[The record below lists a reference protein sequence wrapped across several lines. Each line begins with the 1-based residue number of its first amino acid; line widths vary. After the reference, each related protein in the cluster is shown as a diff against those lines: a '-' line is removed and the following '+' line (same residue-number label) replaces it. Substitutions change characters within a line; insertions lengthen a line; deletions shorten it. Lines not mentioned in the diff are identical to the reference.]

1 MGGLPA
7 ACNTPPHGGVEET
20 MKIAGCALRAGIAP
34 VVAVMV
40 LALGLPV
47 TVHAQRAK
55 ASSLTEEW
63 RRWLREEV
71 YPLISSEQ
79 EKAFLQLETDEQ
91 RRAFVERLWQVWGA
105 QSGLGV
111 AFRSLYEERLQD
123 CRAEFGS
130 TTEDRARTL
139 LLHGAPDQRKKIDC
153 EQVFNPLE
161 FWYYARIEGLGQ
173 DIVVLFYRP
182 YGLGPFRFWDPG
194 ETRAVLYSTPGQMLL
209 RQGASSGFDRP
220 DQRCGEG
227 DELARL
233 LAVAEYWMRDH
244 SARARFERMPS
255 QGAQGTEAAAA
266 RFLQFSTLVPPDAA
280 PLAFSLSPVVAGR
293 RGGKLSVELH
303 VKLPRGS
310 LGTAMVGDVQVIQ
323 LDVVGEVTRDGVMAD
338 RFRYAF
344 TFPSAVKE
352 IPLFMTRELRPG
364 RYRLRLK
371 VADNNT
377 TQAGVQESELIVE
390 VPAGLAGSGVPPPVT
405 DAELARAEEAVT
417 RSLSLVG
424 PEGEGV
430 VGVQRFSALTGPD
443 VARVEFYLD
452 GQSILTKNK
461 VPFEVSLDL
470 GPLPR
475 LATVL
480 AIAFDAA
487 GREVDR
493 AEVALNVGRER
504 FFVRLQP
511 LGDADRRTE
520 AIRASVVVNVPTDR
534 ELDRVELYHNE
545 RLLATLYQTPF
556 EAWLP
561 FEDSDG
567 IGYLRALAVLSD
579 GEQAEDLQFV
589 NAPQFLSGIEVEAVE
604 VPITVVDRQGRP
616 VEGLTQADFEVLEDG
631 VAQEIS
637 HFSLQSDMP
646 VRLGLVL
653 DTSGSME
660 KTLPEVQ
667 RVVLSFLRNLLRA
680 RDRAFVLAFSDR
692 PALIEGFTADFQALE
707 RALIALRADRETAL
721 YDALVYGLFQFSGV
735 RGRKAMIV
743 LSDGKDNASR
753 MNFDRAMDYAARA
766 GATVYTIGID
776 LSIVELKTRSQ
787 LTRLANAT
795 GGQAFFLPR
804 EADLSPITAQID
816 RELRTQ
822 YLIAYTS
829 NSENP
834 RDQFRRVTVRVKR
847 PDLDVRT
854 VAGYFPRQ

>member
-1 MGGLPA
+1 M
-7 ACNTPPHGGVEET
+7 
-20 MKIAGCALRAGIAP
+20 
-34 VVAVMV
+34 VVALLL
-40 LALGLPV
+40 LAVPPGAV
-47 TVHAQRAK
+47 QAQRGK
-55 ASSLTEEW
+55 ASALPEEW
-63 RRWLREEV
+63 RRWLRDEV
-71 YPLISSEQ
+71 YPLISAEQ

-91 RRAFVERLWQVWGA
+91 RRAFAERLWQVWGT
-105 QSGLGV
+105 QSGLGT
-111 AFRSLYEERLQD
+111 AFRSIYQDRLQD
-123 CRAEFGS
+123 CREEFGS

-139 LLHGAPDQRKKIDC
+139 LLHGRPDQRKKIDC

-182 YGLGPFRFWDPG
+182 YGLGPFRLWDPG
-194 ETRAVLYSTPGQMLL
+194 ETRAVLYSTAGQMLL
-209 RQGASSGFDRP
+209 RQGGSSGFDRP

-244 SARARFERMPS
+244 SARARFARMPS
-255 QGAQGTEAAAA
+255 EESMGNEAAAA
-266 RFLQFSTLVPPDAA
+266 RFLQFSTLVPPGAA
-280 PLAFSLSPVVAGR
+280 PLAFSLSSSVAGR
-293 RGGKLSVELH
+293 RAGKLNVELK

-310 LGTAMVGDVQVIQ
+310 LATAMVGDVQVIQ
-323 LDVVGEVTRDGVMAD
+323 LDVVGEVSRDGVMAD

-344 TFPSAVKE
+344 TFSSAVEE
-352 IPLFMTRELRPG
+352 IPLFITRELRPG

-371 VADNNT
+371 VADANS
-377 TQAGVQESELIVE
+377 TQAGVQESDLVVE
-390 VPAGLAGSGVPPPVT
+390 IPAGLVAEGGPAPVT
-405 DAELARAEEAVT
+405 PAEAARAEEAVT
-417 RSLSLVG
+417 RSLSLTG

-430 VGVQRFSALTGPD
+430 VGVQRFSALTGPE
-443 VARVEFYLD
+443 VVRVEFYLD
-452 GQSILTKNK
+452 GESILTKNK
-461 VPFEVSLDL
+461 APFEVSLDL

-487 GREVDR
+487 GRERDR

-511 LGDADRRTE
+511 LGDADRRPG
-520 AIRASVVVNVPTDR
+520 AIRASVAVKTPTDR

-545 RLLATLYQTPF
+545 QLMATVYQAPF

-561 FEDSDG
+561 FQDSG
-567 IGYLRALAVLSD
+567 GVGYLRALAVLRD

-589 NAPQFLSGIEVEAVE
+589 NAPQFLSGIDVEAVE
-604 VPITVVDRQGRP
+604 LPITVVDRQGRP

-631 VAQEIS
+631 VVQSIS
-637 HFSLQSDMP
+637 HFSLQSDLP

-660 KTLPEVQ
+660 KILPEVQ
-667 RVVLSFLRNLLRA
+667 RVVLSFLRSLLRA

-692 PALIEGFTADFQALE
+692 PTLIEGFTADFAALE

-753 MNFDRAMDYAARA
+753 MDFERAMDYAARA
-766 GATVYTIGID
+766 GVTIYTVGID

-787 LTRLANAT
+787 LSRLAQTT
-795 GGQAFFLPR
+795 GGQAFFLPG
-804 EADLSPITAQID
+804 EADLAPVTAQID

-829 NSENP
+829 NSLAP
-834 RDQFRRVTVRVKR
+834 RDRFRRVTVRATR
-847 PDLDVRT
+847 PDLEIRT

>member
-1 MGGLPA
+1 MAVVITLLLAAVAPA
-7 ACNTPPHGGVEET
+7 V
-20 MKIAGCALRAGIAP
+20 AL
-34 VVAVMV
+34 
-40 LALGLPV
+40 
-47 TVHAQRAK
+47 AQRGKVSA
-55 ASSLTEEW
+55 LPEEW

-91 RRAFVERLWQVWGA
+91 RRAFAERLWQVWGA
-105 QSGLGV
+105 QSGFGS
-111 AFRSLYEERLQD
+111 AFRRIYQERLQE
-123 CRAEFGS
+123 CREEFSS
-130 TTEDRARTL
+130 TTEDRARMW
-139 LLHGAPDQRKKIDC
+139 LLHGRPDQRKKIDC

-173 DIVVLFYRP
+173 DIVVLFYRA

-209 RQGASSGFDRP
+209 RGGAAVGADRP
-220 DQRCGEG
+220 DLRCGEG

-233 LAVAEYWMRDH
+233 LAVAEYWMSDH
-244 SARARFERMPS
+244 SARARFAHLPVSES
-255 QGAQGTEAAAA
+255 LGSEAAAA
-266 RFLQFSTLVPPDAA
+266 RFLQFSTLVSPTAA
-280 PLAFSLSPVVAGR
+280 PLSFSVSPVVGGR
-293 RGGKLSVELH
+293 RGGKVSVELN

-310 LGTAMVGDVQVIQ
+310 LGTAMVGDVPVIQ
-323 LDVVGEVTRDGVMAD
+323 LDVVGEITRDGVMVD

-344 TFPSAVKE
+344 TFSSAVEE
-352 IPLFMTRELRPG
+352 IPLYITRELRPG

-371 VADNNT
+371 VADTNST
-377 TQAGVQESELIVE
+377 HAGVQESDLVVE
-390 VPAGLAGSGVPPPVT
+390 VPAGLAAEGAPAPAT
-405 DAELARAEEAVT
+405 AAELARAEEAVT
-417 RSLSLVG
+417 RSLTLTG

-430 VGVQRFSALTGPD
+430 VGVQRFSALTGPE
-443 VARVEFYLD
+443 VAKVEFYLD
-452 GQSILTKNK
+452 GESILTKTK
-461 VPFEVSLDL
+461 APFEVSLDL

-475 LATVL
+475 LVTVL

-487 GREVDR
+487 GKEMDR
-493 AEVALNVGRER
+493 AQVALNVGRER

-511 LGDADRRTE
+511 LGEADRRPG
-520 AIRASVVVNVPTDR
+520 ALRASVVVNTPTDR

-545 RLLATLYQTPF
+545 QLMATLYQPPF

-561 FEDSDG
+561 FQDSG
-567 IGYLRALAVLSD
+567 GVGYLRALAVLRD
-579 GEQAEDLQFV
+579 GEQAEDLQFI
-589 NAPQFLSGIEVEAVE
+589 NAPQFLSGIDVEAVE
-604 VPITVVDRQGRP
+604 LPVTVVDRRGRP

-631 VAQEIS
+631 VVQEIS
-637 HFSLQSDMP
+637 HFSLQRDLP

-660 KTLPEVQ
+660 KVMPELQ
-667 RVVLSFLRNLLRA
+667 RVVLSFLRNLLRP

-692 PALIEGFTADFQALE
+692 PTLVEGFTADFQALE
-707 RALIALRADRETAL
+707 RALIGLRADRQTAL

-743 LSDGKDNASR
+743 VSDGKDNASR
-753 MNFDRAMDYAARA
+753 MDFDRAMDYAARA

-776 LSIVELKTRSQ
+776 LSITDVKTRSQ
-787 LTRLANAT
+787 LSRLAQAT

-804 EADLSPITAQID
+804 EADLSGVTTQID

-829 NSENP
+829 NSQAP
-834 RDQFRRVTVRVKR
+834 RDQFRRVTVRVRR
-847 PDLDVRT
+847 PDLEVRT

>member
-1 MGGLPA
+1 MVATLVTLLLA
-7 ACNTPPHGGVEET
+7 A
-20 MKIAGCALRAGIAP
+20 AP
-34 VVAVMV
+34 VPV
-40 LALGLPV
+40 LAQRGKVSALPE
-47 TVHAQRAK
+47 Q
-55 ASSLTEEW
+55 W

-91 RRAFVERLWQVWGA
+91 RRAFAERLWQVWGA
-105 QSGLGV
+105 QSGFGS
-111 AFRSLYEERLQD
+111 AFRSIYQERLQE
-123 CRAEFGS
+123 CREEFSS
-130 TTEDRARTL
+130 TTEDRARMW
-139 LLHGAPDQRKKIDC
+139 LLHGRPDQRKKIDC

-173 DIVVLFYRP
+173 DIVVLFYRA

-194 ETRAVLYSTPGQMLL
+194 ETRAVLYSTSGQMLL
-209 RQGASSGFDRP
+209 RQGAASTFDRP
-220 DQRCGEG
+220 DLRCGEG

-233 LAVAEYWMRDH
+233 LAVAEYWMGDH
-244 SARARFERMPS
+244 TARARFNHLPTSES
-255 QGAQGTEAAAA
+255 LGSEAAAA
-266 RFLQFSTLVPPDAA
+266 RFLQFSTLVAPDAK
-280 PLAFSLSPVVAGR
+280 PLPFAVTTVVGPR
-293 RGGKLSVELH
+293 RGGKFSVELQ

-310 LGTAMVGDVQVIQ
+310 LGTALVGDVPVIQ
-323 LDVVGEVTRDGVMAD
+323 LDVVGEITRDGVMAD

-344 TFPSAVKE
+344 TFSSAVEE
-352 IPLFMTRELRPG
+352 IPLYITRELRPG

-371 VADNNT
+371 VADTNST
-377 TQAGVQESELIVE
+377 HAGVQESDLVVE
-390 VPAGLAGSGVPPPVT
+390 VPAGLAAEGAPAPAT
-405 DAELARAEEAVT
+405 AAELARAEEAVM
-417 RSLSLVG
+417 RSLTLTG

-430 VGVQRFSALTGPD
+430 VGVQRFSALTGPE
-443 VARVEFYLD
+443 VAKVEFYLD
-452 GQSILTKNK
+452 GESILTKTK
-461 VPFEVSLDL
+461 APFEVSLDL

-475 LATVL
+475 LVTVL

-487 GREVDR
+487 GRELDR
-493 AEVALNVGRER
+493 AQVALNVGRER

-511 LGDADRRTE
+511 LGEADRRPGT
-520 AIRASVVVNVPTDR
+520 IRASVVVNTPTDR

-545 RLLATLYQTPF
+545 QLMATLYQPPF

-561 FEDSDG
+561 FRDTG
-567 IGYLRALAVLSD
+567 GVGYLRALAVLRD
-579 GEQAEDLQFV
+579 GEQAEDLQFI
-589 NAPQFLSGIEVEAVE
+589 NAPQFLSGIDVEAVE
-604 VPITVVDRQGRP
+604 LPVTVVDRRGKP
-616 VEGLTQADFEVLEDG
+616 VEGLRQADFEVLEDG

-637 HFSLQSDMP
+637 HFSLQRDLP

-660 KTLPEVQ
+660 KTMPELQ
-667 RVVLSFLRNLLRA
+667 RVVLSFLRNLLRP
-680 RDRAFVLAFSDR
+680 RDRAFVLAFADR
-692 PALIEGFTADFQALE
+692 PTLIEGFTADFKALE
-707 RALIALRADRETAL
+707 RALIGLRADRETAL

-743 LSDGKDNASR
+743 VSDGKDNASR
-753 MNFDRAMDYAARA
+753 MDFERAMDYAARA

-776 LSIVELKTRSQ
+776 LSIMDVKTRSQ
-787 LTRLANAT
+787 LSRLAQAT

-804 EADLSPITAQID
+804 EADLSGVITQID

-829 NSENP
+829 NSQAP

-847 PDLDVRT
+847 PDLEVRT